1 MEDFFKTQILKALL
15 NKNYK
20 YENFSIFKEQ
30 EIVNITFYL
39 ILVSIVITLFTFFSR
54 NEETVNSHIRE
65 HQRIMRYAPVIFFFF
80 LSFFLYND
88 FSEYSNRVAFLNFF
102 IEWFDDNFLL
112 FLCFLFFYF
121 FNYYFV
127 SKVHRYKK
135 SKLNESN
142 NFKYREK
149 SNQKQNYRNKN
160 TKNKHD
166 DKGNYKNKKNKHD
179 DKGNYEN
186 KKNKDK
192 RKTADEEKD
201 NLNNIKD
208 AKVIE
213 ALNFFNLDYNFSSAN
228 LRSAYIKSIKVHH
241 PDQGGSEEMTAKIN
255 NFRDILSNH
264 IKFT

>member
-1 MEDFFKTQILKALL
+1 MRLEDFFKIQILKSLL

-39 ILVSIVITLFTFFSR
+39 ILVSIVATLFTFFSR

-135 SKLNESN
+135 SMLNESN

-166 DKGNYKNKKNKHD
+166 DKK
-179 DKGNYEN
+179 NYEN

-192 RKTADEEKD
+192 RKTEDEEKD
-201 NLNNIKD
+201 NLNNLKD
-208 AKVIE
+208 EKVIE
-213 ALNFFNLDYNFSSAN
+213 ALNFFDLDHNFSSEN
-228 LRSAYIKSIKVHH
+228 LKSAYIKLIKKHH
-241 PDQGGSEEMTAKIN
+241 PDQGGSVEMTAKIN
-255 NFRDILSNH
+255 SFRDILSNH
-264 IKFT
+264 LKFN